1 MNSIF
6 FFLRLL
12 DYLPFDDPI
21 PIFFNLTFS
30 IVIFIGLATIV
41 LILAGASKLF
51 FFELV
56 SDKTKSSI
64 LSIGFTIGFTIGF
77 SIGFSIGFTIY

>member
-1 MNSIF
+1 
-6 FFLRLL
+6 
-12 DYLPFDDPI
+12 
-21 PIFFNLTFS
+21 
-30 IVIFIGLATIV
+30 

-64 LSIGFTIGFTIGF
+64 LSIGFTIGFSIGFSIGFLMGF
-77 SIGFSIGFTIY
+77 SIGFSIY